1 VISPLKREITRA
13 LHVIDRSWAQL
24 FDWTRMGIGRRDL
37 VLDVGS
43 GGHPFGR
50 ADVLCDKFLFDNI
63 ERQGQES
70 LVVDRPL
77 VVADATKLPFRDG
90 AFDFSR
96 TSHLLEHLDE
106 PEQHLAELQRV
117 SRRGIIIT
125 PSEAWERLY
134 PISSHRW
141 VVNEID
147 SKLTLREKPRPIF
160 DEDVGRIFHSLER
173 YGLSYFLDYFR
184 NVFEVHYRWDG
195 AINFSVERLPEGQLN
210 RLSGKTDAAAAAA
223 PASEAPPESTKRS
236 LKMLAS
242 KVTRR
247 LCSSH
252 YGLDIWS
259 LVVCPQCRGSLERG
273 ANDCRCAGCHR
284 TYRIQRDIPILLLE

>member
-1 VISPLKREITRA
+1 
-13 LHVIDRSWAQL
+13 
-24 FDWTRMGIGRRDL
+24 MGIGRRDL
-37 VLDVGS
+37 VIDVGS

-63 ERQGQES
+63 ERQSQES

-77 VVADATKLPFRDG
+77 VVADATKLPFRDR

-106 PEQHLAELQRV
+106 PEQHLQELQRI

-141 VVNEID
+141 VVNAIGT
-147 SKLTLREKPRPIF
+147 KLMLREKPRPIF
-160 DEDVGRIFHSLER
+160 DEEVSRIFHGRLER
-173 YGLSYFLDYFR
+173 YGLAYFLDYFR
-184 NVFEVHYRWDG
+184 DVFEVHYRWDG
-195 AINFSVERLPEGQLN
+195 KIDFSVERLPEGELS
-210 RLSGKTDAAAAAA
+210 RLSGKTEPEAAAA
-223 PASEAPPESTKRS
+223 PEGPPESTKRT
-236 LKMLAS
+236 LKKLAS

-259 LVVCPQCRGSLERG
+259 LVVCPQCRGSLERK
-273 ANDCRCAGCHR
+273 ADDCRCLSCR
-284 TYRIQRDIPILLLE
+284 RVYRIHQEIPILLVE

>member
-1 VISPLKREITRA
+1 
-13 LHVIDRSWAQL
+13 
-24 FDWTRMGIGRRDL
+24 MGIGRQDL

-63 ERQGQES
+63 ERQGQEA
-70 LVVDRPL
+70 LVIDRPL
-77 VVADATKLPFRDG
+77 VVADATRLPFRDG
-90 AFDFSR
+90 AFGFSR

-106 PEQHLAELQRV
+106 PEQHLQELQRV

-141 VVNEID
+141 VVNAID
-147 SKLTLREKPRPIF
+147 SKLVLREKPRPVF
-160 DEDVGRIFHSLER
+160 DEEVSKIFHGRLER
-173 YGLSYFLDYFR
+173 YGLAYFLDYFR
-184 NVFEVHYRWDG
+184 DVFEVHYRWDG
-195 AINFSVERLPEGQLN
+195 TIDFSVERLPAGELG
-210 RLSGKTDAAAAAA
+210 RLSGKTTVEQAIA
-223 PASEAPPESTKRS
+223 PEAPPETTKRT
-236 LKMLAS
+236 LKKLAS

-252 YGLDIWS
+252 YGLNIWS
-259 LVVCPQCRGSLERG
+259 LVVCPHCRGSLERSVD
-273 ANDCRCAGCHR
+273 DCRCASCQR
-284 TYRIQRDIPILLLE
+284 VYRIHRDIPILIVE